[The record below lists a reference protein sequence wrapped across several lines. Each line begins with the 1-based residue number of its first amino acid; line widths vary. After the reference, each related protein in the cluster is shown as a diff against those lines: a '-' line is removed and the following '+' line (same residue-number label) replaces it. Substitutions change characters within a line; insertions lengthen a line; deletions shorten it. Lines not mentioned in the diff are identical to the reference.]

1 MEMIKTGI
9 VVEGGAMRGIYGA
22 GVLDVLLEKNIHA
35 DRRFGRSYSWVQF
48 CIGAKGTLY
57 PVQSEILQGSQI
69 HEFSIPD
76 QNRGYVWKGLLLS

>member
-35 DRRFGRSYSWVQF
+35 DGLIGVSAGAIPVSYTHLVDIFPSSYGR
-48 CIGAKGTLY
+48 
-57 PVQSEILQGSQI
+57 
-69 HEFSIPD
+69 
-76 QNRGYVWKGLLLS
+76 